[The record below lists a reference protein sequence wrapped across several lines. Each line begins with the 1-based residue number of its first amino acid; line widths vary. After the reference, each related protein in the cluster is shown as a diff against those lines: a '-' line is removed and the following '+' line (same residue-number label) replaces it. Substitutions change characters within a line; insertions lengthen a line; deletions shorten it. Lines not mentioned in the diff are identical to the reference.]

1 MLNQSI
7 IKKNV
12 MRTRNSKL
20 TKFIPVDNNINK
32 AIAFANTL
40 DVNNIRNVQRIKTKE
55 FYIPTLEVI
64 EKLQGEGWNITGVNE
79 QRGSNRKITN
89 NYVQMQHPDFA
100 IKNSKGKSEALA
112 SITITNSCN
121 GNKPLQ
127 LDLGVYRQ
135 VCSNG
140 MIAFDSAA
148 ESEKIKHIQAN
159 YYNLDQFI
167 SNISRK
173 TSTIL
178 NEFEKLKHTDLS
190 VTEMRK
196 LAYEAATLRYNNLE
210 DINIDDLLS
219 INRIEDEG
227 NSLWTVFN
235 RIQENLTA
243 DVSNLNE
250 DIRLNKQLFAI
261 ADRYALA
268 V

>member
-1 MLNQSI
+1 M
-7 IKKNV
+7 
-12 MRTRNSKL
+12 RNSKL

-40 DVNNIRNVQRIKTKE
+40 DIDNIKRIQRIKTKE
-55 FYIPTLEVI
+55 FYIPTLDVV
-64 EKLQGEGWNITGVNE
+64 EKLQGEGWHITGVNE
-79 QRGSNRKITN
+79 QRSKSRKIES

-112 SITITNSCN
+112 SITISNSCN
-121 GNKPLQ
+121 GSKPLQ

-148 ESEKIKHIQAN
+148 ESEKIKHVQVN
-159 YYNLDQFI
+159 YNNLDYFV

-196 LAYEAATLRYNNLE
+196 LAYEAAKLRYNNLE
-210 DINIDDLLS
+210 DIDINDLLS
-219 INRIEDEG
+219 VNRIEDEG
-227 NSLWTVFN
+227 NDLWTVFN
-235 RIQENLTA
+235 RIQENLIG
-243 DVSNLNE
+243 DVRNLNE
-250 DIRLNKQLFAI
+250 DIRLNKQLFAL
-261 ADRYALA
+261 ADQYALA
-268 V
+268 I